1 MDGSA
6 LSIFAEAHDSGGEKS
21 ASVERGDVTVRGRST
36 VHVCVSYT
44 MGPWAEGK
52 RGRMMGGGGVAV
64 SKCLAVSGDMT
75 NEAPLT
81 KRAS

>member
-6 LSIFAEAHDSGGEKS
+6 LSIFAEAHDSGGESS
-21 ASVERGDVTVRGRST
+21 ASVEKGDAPARGRST

-44 MGPWAEGK
+44 MGPWAEGN
-52 RGRMMGGGGVAV
+52 RGRMMGGGGVAE
-64 SKCLAVSGDMT
+64 SNCFAVSGDMI
-75 NEAPLT
+75 NDAPLT